1 MLKYKADIKTLIYLV
16 MVTAILFVQWQVGFH
31 VLLYVLSLW
40 LAVAVA
46 VIAHNHNHVPMWKSA
61 FLNHVTDYW
70 ITLFYGFP
78 AFAWTPTH
86 NKNHH
91 KFNNREGDYTIT
103 YRLSE
108 HNNIFTLLSY
118 PSISSYY
125 QQSPLINHLKHLWKN
140 KRRHFYLA
148 IFQYVAL
155 GLFILTALIIDWRK
169 ALLYVV
175 IPQQFALFTVLIFNY
190 IQHVHADEESP
201 YSHSRNFVS
210 KFTNVAL
217 FNNGF
222 HTVHHLRAS
231 THWSLLP
238 KEHEKIKHL
247 IAPHLNQD
255 VILFYLF
262 RAYILGP
269 FSRRFKTKSMRLER
283 KAKQRAA
290 AMQNEMGVAQP
301 IG

>member
-1 MLKYKADIKTLIYLV
+1 MLKYKADRKTLLYLIL
-16 MVTAILFVQWQVGFH
+16 VTAILFVQWNIGFYIP
-31 VLLYVLSLW
+31 LYILSLW

-46 VIAHNHNHVPMWKSA
+46 VIAHNQNHVPMWKSKT
-61 FLNHVTDYW
+61 LNDITDYW

-103 YRLSE
+103 YRVSE
-108 HNNIFTLLSY
+108 RNNIFTLLSY
-118 PSISSYY
+118 PAISSYF
-125 QQSPLINHLKHLWKN
+125 QQNPLVMHLRHLWKN
-140 KRRHFYLA
+140 KRREFYLA

-155 GLFILTALIIDWRK
+155 GVFTIGALLIDWRK
-169 ALLYVV
+169 ALLYIV

-190 IQHVHADEESP
+190 IQHVHADEQSE
-201 YSHSRNFVS
+201 YNHSRNFVS
-210 KFTNVAL
+210 AFTNVAL

-238 KEHEKIKHL
+238 AAHKKIEHL
-247 IAPHLNQD
+247 IKPELNEK

-262 RAYILGP
+262 KTYLVGP
-269 FSRRFKTKSMRLER
+269 FNKRYKTRSMRLLR
-283 KAKQRAA
+283 KANEKKSAA
-290 AMQNEMGVAQP
+290 TDVPVMQVSQ
-301 IG
+301 